1 MKGLIPF
8 LPIEGV
14 KIDEKIMNEV
24 NKIQLEN
31 HPFYIFDKYVM
42 LGEKIENYDDLLKI
56 IMCNIIDVHI
66 TDNTVGKKQKGGESK
81 TKKIQNCISRFQAE
95 IINLAIALILIV
107 VAIVNIIR
115 IQNTSIMETTTYK
128 QLLSDE
134 KALVVIDDDKALM
147 LPKIDLGPKVDEIKK
162 KISVREFLQAC
173 VGLNKNLITKATIMV
188 QEEVED
194 QIDKAKRKIRDKEI
208 PKISRDIFNN
218 FMITQ
223 GTDIR
228 AGEQDILDINNIQS
242 IIDKKVAEL
251 KPTSRI
257 FAAYKFSLSA
267 TASDLI
273 DSIDLSIR
281 NFKTRTNAELE
292 IKGSKAFFAAKA
304 HIKNILRDMDTSGYI
319 IYLAFGYL
327 LSAYSYRMWRQRQER
342 MQQQIKDQQD
352 QIQDQQDQI
361 QDQQDQILIQQFTIQ
376 DQEDTVTYMKRQVN
390 RYKRMLGIEMSDD
403 GGLGIK
409 PIRHNLTRSQS
420 ERLTKDELSREFLM
434 LEDTKKTLGGKKY
447 RKKTR
452 KKRRKTRRKSK
463 KRKSKR
469 RRKKRK
475 KTRRKRR

>member
-1 MKGLIPF
+1 
-8 LPIEGV
+8 
-14 KIDEKIMNEV
+14 
-24 NKIQLEN
+24 
-31 HPFYIFDKYVM
+31 
-42 LGEKIENYDDLLKI
+42 
-56 IMCNIIDVHI
+56 
-66 TDNTVGKKQKGGESK
+66 TVGKKQKGGESK
-81 TKKIQNCISRFQAE
+81 TEKIQNCIKRYHAE
-95 IINLAIALILIV
+95 IINLAIALILIL

-128 QLLSDE
+128 QRLSDE
-134 KALVVIDDDKALM
+134 KALVVIGDDKALM
-147 LPKIDLGPKVDEIKK
+147 LPKIDLGPKVDEIIQ
-162 KISVREFLQAC
+162 KISVHEFLQAC

-188 QEEVED
+188 KDEVED
-194 QIDKAKRKIRDKEI
+194 QIDNAKRKIRDKEI

-242 IIDKKVAEL
+242 IIDKKVADL

-281 NFKTRTNAELE
+281 NFKTKTNADLE

-304 HIKNILRDMDTSGYI
+304 HIKNIFRDMGTSGYI

-342 MQQQIKDQQD
+342 MLQ

-361 QDQQDQILIQQFTIQ
+361 QDQQKQILIQQFTIQ
-376 DQEDTVTYMKRQVN
+376 DQEDTVSYMERQVD

-434 LEDTKKTLGGKKY
+434 LEDTKKTNGGKKY

-469 RRKKRK
+469 RRRKRK